1 MGTPG
6 GECPRQYIFH
16 CCKCDAIETCIHWHP
31 PEVGFHHQSQS
42 GCLASKFCA
51 EIWCSW
57 IFLTHMVAVVS
68 TIFDWWLKVL
78 SLHLIRRKSAVNL
91 YSYRECKLRISY
103 WPQVLLGSIWAD
115 SGGVLFYCTA
125 VQQYFPISR
134 CRLLTR
140 YFPFLL
146 KIEVS
151 ILPWRLSF
159 LAGVI
164 SLRDWCTVNPLRV
177 WRKRVFQDIWL

>member
-1 MGTPG
+1 MTPLKPASIDIRQKLAFITKANQG
-6 GECPRQYIFH
+6 VLLQNFVQKSGALGFSWLTWLQWYQQFLTDDWRFWVCISLGESRLW
-16 CCKCDAIETCIHWHP
+16 TCIRTGNANCASHIGLRFCL
-31 PEVGFHHQSQS
+31 EVY
-42 GCLASKFCA
+42 
-51 EIWCSW
+51 E
-57 IFLTHMVAVVS
+57 LTA
-68 TIFDWWLKVL
+68 
-78 SLHLIRRKSAVNL
+78 
-91 YSYRECKLRISY
+91 
-103 WPQVLLGSIWAD
+103 
-115 SGGVLFYCTA
+115 GGVLFYCTA
-125 VQQYFPISR
+125 VQQSFPISR

-159 LAGVI
+159 LTGVI